1 LVFFYWLWKDDNSK
15 AGAINATDKI
25 INAIIQILVLLK
37 GHFCFKEKIK
47 EEGEGEKI
55 KKAKEILKEIETQRT
70 TISEL
75 SIFVENNK
83 NTQNE
88 EKKQEIESI
97 KKLLMNIRKEEE
109 IIIEILNKYKILII

>member
-1 LVFFYWLWKDDNSK
+1 MLLYKFLFYWKGIFVSK
-15 AGAINATDKI
+15 
-25 INAIIQILVLLK
+25 
-37 GHFCFKEKIK
+37 KIK
-47 EEGEGEKI
+47 EEGEGEEI
-55 KKAKEILKEIETQRT
+55 KKAEKILKEIETQKT

-83 NTQNE
+83 DTQNE